1 MEPRVQD
8 GAEAPQE
15 GCLPNEMSQGQC
27 LQPPQQRDNPSS
39 SFSSPTQVP
48 PTQWTVQEVCA
59 WLGARHGDLA
69 LLAAEHA
76 VTGRALLRLTEGTL
90 QRMGVAPCS
99 RRWELLQ
106 ELLGLRLQQEL
117 EELLSIVEGEQHP
130 QGRGGAPTGGP
141 RSPLSRE

>member
-8 GAEAPQE
+8 GAEELQK
-15 GCLPNEMSQGQC
+15 GCLHKEV
-27 LQPPQQRDNPSS
+27 
-39 SFSSPTQVP
+39 SPA
-48 PTQWTVQEVCA
+48 QWTVPEVCA

-69 LLAAEHA
+69 PLAAEHA
-76 VTGRALLRLTEGTL
+76 ITGRALLRLTEGTL

-117 EELLSIVEGEQHP
+117 EELLCIVGEEQHP
-130 QGRGGAPTGGP
+130 RDHGDIPTAGP
-141 RSPLSRE
+141 RSPPSPE

>member
-1 MEPRVQD
+1 MEPQVRD
-8 GAEAPQE
+8 GAEVLQE

-27 LQPPQQRDNPSS
+27 LQPPQ
-39 SFSSPTQVP
+39 QVP

-117 EELLSIVEGEQHP
+117 EELLSIVGGEQHP
-130 QGRGGAPTGGP
+130 QGRGGVPTGGL